1 MILLRYC
8 PYTFQLESIVRWGKL
23 QIQCFIF
30 LSILGC
36 PEILV
41 NIFKRGSS
49 STSRMCVYLSGSQK
63 SLKIVGCWLILIN
76 VFYNSELQL
85 DSVQYYPQIVQ
96 YCMILV
102 KLGWYCLMLKG
113 IIRYWHLGKILEI
126 DYVVVYLQYFVL
138 MSITSS
144 CSCITVIR
152 APLKLTH
159 MKNR

>member
-1 MILLRYC
+1 MSTFSDIVKYLPILSKANWYYLGIVRY
-8 PYTFQLESIVRWGKL
+8 TSQLESIVRWGKL

-30 LSILGC
+30 LFILGC

-63 SLKIVGCWLILIN
+63 SLKIVGCWLTLIH

-85 DSVQYYPQIVQ
+85 DSVKYYPNIVQ

-102 KLGWYCLMLKG
+102 KLGWYCQILPDIAWCWKESF
-113 IIRYWHLGKILEI
+113 RY
-126 DYVVVYLQYFVL
+126 F
-138 MSITSS
+138 
-144 CSCITVIR
+144 
-152 APLKLTH
+152 
-159 MKNR
+159 